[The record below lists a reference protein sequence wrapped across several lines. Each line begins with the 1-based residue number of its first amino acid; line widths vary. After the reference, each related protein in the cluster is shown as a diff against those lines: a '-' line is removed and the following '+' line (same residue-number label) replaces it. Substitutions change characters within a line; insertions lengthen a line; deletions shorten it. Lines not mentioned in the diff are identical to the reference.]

1 MEDVM
6 TKKQIEKR
14 YNVKCIR
21 EQNPYMGGRYFWSVK
36 DENGKEIERCE
47 TLEDIAETLLITR
60 AM

>member
-1 MEDVM
+1 M

-14 YNVKCIR
+14 YDVKLVR

-36 DENGKEIERCE
+36 DKNEKEIERCK
-47 TLEDIAETLLITR
+47 TLEDVAETLRIVR